1 MRKIVRKAGILLV
14 FFIIGIIGTAL
25 FLNIETTDD
34 RTDMNDPVL
43 PEVMVQLSGEL
54 ANRMC
59 GYRQKMQVDFTRDS
73 VTPLDTTKSLTF
85 MINPY
90 STRVNAL
97 SYEIRSCDGS
107 KVIEN
112 YKIKNLKKTDNYLSA
127 SIEIISDL
135 RMNQEYS
142 LQITL
147 DTEVGDIYYYTR
159 IINRS
164 NLNAGHYVAFVRN
177 FYEMCMD
184 KRTADDLSVYLEP
197 GNTGTTTNYAN
208 ISIESSISEVSW
220 GSLKPQIVQKGV
232 PMIKDIN
239 ETTASVSI
247 RYQISARNT
256 GGGTDYYNVTEFYRM
271 RYTETRIMLLE
282 FYRSAQQVFRPGDGT
297 ITERGLILG
306 SRTRDVSYMLN
317 DDISIVAFVQEGELW
332 TYRPSDGKMVR
343 VFSFRRDEDSDFRD
357 NRTDHDI
364 KIIRVGENGDV
375 DFVLSG
381 YMNRGI
387 HEGYSGICVYHYNCD
402 QNVVEEKVFIPGT
415 ESSEFLNEDMG
426 TLSYV
431 NPGNQ
436 LFLLFAKKLYQVDID
451 HDSFTVLEENI
462 DPNRFVVSDTS
473 AHAAWVVSQGDHE
486 GEIKEIF
493 FDDGDV
499 RYIEPEDSQKLRTM
513 GFMNEDLIYGK
524 VRNEDIL
531 EDSNGH
537 VREGIHTIVIEGFD
551 GEQKKVYS
559 KEGYYVMDTTIK
571 GSLMEFNLA
580 QKSGKGYSIVKK
592 DNIMNNRKAS
602 ANQVSIELTNTSRT
616 GTLVRLALEDSPG
629 TDRPLVVYAKLKS
642 VEDKQINLDTI
653 VPQDDIFYVY
663 AKGGLDMVTN
673 DASAAVRRADM
684 QLGVV
689 LNRAQQ
695 YIWER
700 GNRKDKI
707 QLVNDDIPPVFK
719 TGAYNIEE
727 LQEGLGDSGTV
738 VDLTGCTLDS
748 VLYEVSAQ
756 RPVIAKTGPDSAVVI
771 VGYDDYN
778 TWLYNPKTLET
789 YPYGMNDSKKLFSG
803 EGNIFLTFVENIVYK

>member
-271 RYTETRIMLLE
+271 RYTETRIMLLDMT
-282 FYRSAQQVFRPGDGT
+282 RSASQVFQPRNIMISEEGLVLGVRDKNVVHMTNEDGT
-297 ITERGLILG
+297 VL
-306 SRTRDVSYMLN
+306 
-317 DDISIVAFVQEGELW
+317 AFVQEGDLW
-332 TYRPSDGKMVR
+332 SYSPDDGKMVR
-343 VFSFRRDEDSDFRD
+343 IYSFRRDEGSDSRD
-357 NRTDHDI
+357 NRVAHEV
-364 KIIRVGENGDV
+364 KIIRVDAGGDV

-381 YMNRGI
+381 YMNRGD
-387 HEGYSGICVYHYNCD
+387 HEGMCGIGVFHYSVD
-402 QNVVEEKVFIPGT
+402 QNVVEEKVFIPCT
-415 ESSEFLNEDMG
+415 ESPEFLSKDLG
-426 TLSYV
+426 ILSYV
-431 NPGNQ
+431 NPDNR
-436 LFLLFAKKLYQVDID
+436 LFLLFAEKLYQVDIEKGKYL
-451 HDSFTVLEENI
+451 VLDINI
-462 DPNRFVVSDTS
+462 DSDNFVVSES
-473 AHAAWVVSQGDHE
+473 NAHAAWIMTYGDHE
-486 GEIKEIF
+486 GQIKEID
-493 FDDGDV
+493 FDTGNV
-499 RYIEPEDSQKLRTM
+499 RYITPAGDQMLRTI
-513 GFMNEDLIYGK
+513 GFMNEDLIYGALTSD
-524 VRNEDIL
+524 DIL
-531 EDSNGH
+531 MDSSGAWT
-537 VREGIHTIVIEGFD
+537 EGMPSFVIEGFD
-551 GEQKKVYS
+551 GVVKKEYHQD
-559 KEGYYVMDTTIK
+559 GLYVMNVSII
-571 GSLMEFNLA
+571 GNMMEFELA
-580 QKSGKGYSIVKK
+580 TKTASGYKVSGK
-592 DNIMNNRKAS
+592 DNIINNTKAAS
-602 ANQVSIELTNTSRT
+602 SLTTIELTSTSKT
-616 GTLVRLALEDSPG
+616 GIMVRLTLKNKPSTERALA
-629 TDRPLVVYAKLKS
+629 VYAKMKIQKEREIS
-642 VEDKQINLDTI
+642 LDTQ
-653 VPQDDIFYVY
+653 VPDDNDYYVY
-663 AKGGLDMVTN
+663 ANGGLFEITD
-673 DASAAVRRADM
+673 SAAQAIHIANE
-684 QLGVV
+684 QKGVV
-689 LNRAQQ
+689 LNRDQQ

-700 GNRKDKI
+700 GNQKTSF
-707 QLVNDDIPPVFK
+707 QLNVEDIPQVFLDG
-719 TGAYNIEE
+719 TVDRQTLEEE
-727 LQEGLGDSGTV
+727 LGGSFELL
-738 VDLTGCTLDS
+738 DLTGGDLEEI
-748 VLYEVSAQ
+748 LYEISAQ
-756 RPVIAKTGPDSAVVI
+756 RAILAKTSDDTAVVI
-771 VGYDDYN
+771 VGYDEYN
-778 TWLYNPKTLET
+778 TWLYHPDTGKTE
-789 YPYGMNDSKKLFSG
+789 PYGMNDSRALFG
-803 EGNIFLTFVENIVYK
+803 KAGNVFFSYLE